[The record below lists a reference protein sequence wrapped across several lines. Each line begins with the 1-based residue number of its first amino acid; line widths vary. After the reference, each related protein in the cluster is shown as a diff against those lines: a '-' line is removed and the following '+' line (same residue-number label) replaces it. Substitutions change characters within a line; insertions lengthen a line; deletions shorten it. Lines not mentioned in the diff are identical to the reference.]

1 MIDHA
6 LTQMDSDND
15 DMTDDE
21 NDDPV
26 AAHDEI
32 GDLAFI
38 LVLTVLGQTEDR
50 SKSPAPGSMVT
61 ETTHHTDQSSTTYS

>member
-26 AAHDEI
+26 LLMMKL
-32 GDLAFI
+32 GI
-38 LVLTVLGQTEDR
+38 LL
-50 SKSPAPGSMVT
+50 S
-61 ETTHHTDQSSTTYS
+61 Y